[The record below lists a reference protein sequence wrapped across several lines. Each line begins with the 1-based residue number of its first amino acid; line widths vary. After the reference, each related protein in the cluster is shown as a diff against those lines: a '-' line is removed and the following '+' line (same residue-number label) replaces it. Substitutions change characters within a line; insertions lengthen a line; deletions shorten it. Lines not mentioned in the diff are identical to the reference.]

1 MNVRWTGEGDRELA
15 DPQVTMPHGEWVD
28 LPAEVA
34 RSLAK
39 QDDFELEA
47 PKKAAKTRAEHE
59 SADTEP
65 ATPADDEKES

>member
-15 DPQVTMPHGEWVD
+15 DPQITMTRLEWVD

-39 QDDFELEA
+39 QDGFELEA
-47 PKKAAKTRAEHE
+47 SKKAAKTRASNE
-59 SADTEP
+59 SAD
-65 ATPADDEKES
+65 AGAEKE